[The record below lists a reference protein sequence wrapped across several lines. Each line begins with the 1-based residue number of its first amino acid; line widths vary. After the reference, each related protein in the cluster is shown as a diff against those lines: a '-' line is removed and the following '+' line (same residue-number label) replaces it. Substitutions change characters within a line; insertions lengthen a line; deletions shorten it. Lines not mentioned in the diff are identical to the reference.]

1 MHKIKVKYIF
11 SFFKKKYYI
20 IFIIIYLK
28 KLQTFLFFFN
38 NSKKTETKKWKI
50 NPKRTSSYK
59 MINEL
64 VAQM

>member
-1 MHKIKVKYIF
+1 M
-11 SFFKKKYYI
+11 
-20 IFIIIYLK
+20 IYLK

-38 NSKKTETKKWKI
+38 NSKKTEAKKWKI
-50 NPKRTSSYK
+50 NPKRMSSYK